1 MLFVS
6 LMLSFVL
13 GVHRLDDCLQAR
25 SAPLCRDFMLGEM
38 PSDAVRHQ
46 GSCNI
51 LSKMGELI
59 FDALY
64 AVAGGAL
71 QRLSDL

>member
-1 MLFVS
+1 MIACRPDL
-6 LMLSFVL
+6 
-13 GVHRLDDCLQAR
+13 RLCAEISCLVKCHQMR
-25 SAPLCRDFMLGEM
+25 YVVLGEM